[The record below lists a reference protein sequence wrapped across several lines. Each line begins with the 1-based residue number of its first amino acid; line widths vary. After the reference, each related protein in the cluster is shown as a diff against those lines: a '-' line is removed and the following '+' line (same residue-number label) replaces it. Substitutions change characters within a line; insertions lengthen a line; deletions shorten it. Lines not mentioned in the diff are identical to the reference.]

1 MSILDYRDNES
12 LGRVRSVD
20 TATVVIAVDDVD
32 RLRKLQVN
40 RLAVLQSSRAG
51 QHLIGI
57 IQKIT
62 RTALD
67 GKDSLAETENE
78 DVDEPV
84 SELNVVRIALIG
96 TLMDRVGTR
105 NNVFLRTLETVPEI
119 DANCFALEGERLTA
133 FMRVIANISGDGQK
147 LTLGHYTLD
156 ESADA
161 FLNGNKFFQRH
172 AVIVG
177 STGSGKSWT
186 TARILEQVAALP
198 NANAIV
204 FDIHGEYSPLTSKG
218 FQHFRIAGPADLGGG
233 GSLDN
238 GVIFLPYW
246 LLGYE
251 AMTSMFVERTD
262 QNAPNQAMVMSRA
275 ILGAKRKYLQEQSRS
290 DVLDNFTI
298 DSPIPFDLSVVI
310 DDLTKLNDE
319 LVPGARAGSEKAGEF
334 NGKLSRMIQR
344 LENKRTDRRLG
355 FLFQGDRE
363 TQAFDWLDRLV
374 TALLAGSLDQKKGG
388 GGVKI
393 IDFSEVPSDVLPLM
407 VSLVAKLAFS
417 VQQWTEVSMRHPVAI
432 FCDEAH
438 LYIPE
443 RQQAGGAGEIS
454 VEIFE
459 RIAKEGRKYGVG
471 LVVISQRPSEVNRT
485 VLSQCNN
492 LVAMRLTNG
501 DDQSV
506 VRRLLPDSLG
516 GFGDLLPVLDTGE
529 ALVVGDASLL
539 PTRIRV
545 STPEHRPNSGTVD
558 FWERWASDKEVGGLS
573 VAVDGWR
580 KQTMQASATSTP
592 YCDPATT
599 R

>member
-1 MSILDYRDNES
+1 MSILDYKDNES

-20 TATVVIAVDDVD
+20 TTTVIITVDDVE

-62 RTALD
+62 RTAID
-67 GKDSLAETENE
+67 GNGAAVDAEDDSDQIA
-78 DVDEPV
+78 
-84 SELNVVRIALIG
+84 ELNVVRIALIG
-96 TLMDRVGTR
+96 TLMDKAGTR
-105 NNVFLRTLETVPEI
+105 DNVFLRTLETVPEI
-119 DANCFALEGERLTA
+119 DANCFALEGERLTD

-204 FDIHGEYSPLTSKG
+204 FDIHGEYAPLASKG
-218 FQHFRIAGPADLGGG
+218 FRHFRIAGPVDLTGKA
-233 GSLDN
+233 SIDN

-251 AMTSMFVERTD
+251 AMTSMFVERSD
-262 QNAPNQAMVMSRA
+262 QNAPNQSMVMSRA
-275 ILGAKRKYLQEQSRS
+275 ILAAKRKYLEAQGRK

-298 DSPIPFDLSVVI
+298 DSPIPFDLTGVI
-310 DDLTKLNDE
+310 EDLSKLNE
-319 LVPGARAGSEKAGEF
+319 EMVPGARAGSEKAGEF

-355 FLFQGDRE
+355 FLFQGAEE

-374 TALLAGSLDQKKGG
+374 KVLLAGSIDQVDGCGG
-388 GGVKI
+388 IKV

-417 VQQWTEVSMRHPVAI
+417 VQQWAEASMRHPIAI

-506 VRRLLPDSLG
+506 VRRLLPDSLA

-545 STPEHRPNSGTVD
+545 SMPEHRPNSGTVE
-558 FWERWASDKEVGGLS
+558 FWDRWTSNKSVEGLT

-580 KQTMQASATSTP
+580 KQSMQILKSPTS
-592 YCDPATT
+592 
-599 R
+599 

>member
-1 MSILDYRDNES
+1 MSILDYKDNES

-20 TATVVIAVDDVD
+20 TTTVIITVDDVE

-62 RTALD
+62 RTAID
-67 GKDSLAETENE
+67 GNGAAVDAEDDSDQIA
-78 DVDEPV
+78 
-84 SELNVVRIALIG
+84 ELNVVRIALIG
-96 TLMDRVGTR
+96 TLMDKAGTR
-105 NNVFLRTLETVPEI
+105 DNVFLRTLETVPEI
-119 DANCFALEGERLTA
+119 DANCFALEGERLTD

-204 FDIHGEYSPLTSKG
+204 FDIHGEYAPLASKG
-218 FQHFRIAGPADLGGG
+218 FRHFRIAGPVDLTGKA
-233 GSLDN
+233 SIDN

-251 AMTSMFVERTD
+251 AMTSMFVERSD
-262 QNAPNQAMVMSRA
+262 QNAPNQSMVMSRA
-275 ILGAKRKYLQEQSRS
+275 ILAAKRKYLEAQGRK

-298 DSPIPFDLSVVI
+298 DSPIPFDLTGVI
-310 DDLTKLNDE
+310 EDLSKLNE
-319 LVPGARAGSEKAGEF
+319 EMVPGARAGSEKAGEF

-355 FLFQGDRE
+355 FLFQGAEE

-374 TALLAGSLDQKKGG
+374 KVLLAGSIDQVDGC
-388 GGVKI
+388 GGVKV

-417 VQQWTEVSMRHPVAI
+417 VQQWAEASMRHPIAI

-506 VRRLLPDSLG
+506 VRRLLPDSLA

-545 STPEHRPNSGTVD
+545 SMPEHRPNSGTVE
-558 FWERWASDKEVGGLS
+558 FWDRWTSNKSVEGLT

-580 KQTMQASATSTP
+580 KQSMQILKSPTS
-592 YCDPATT
+592 
-599 R
+599 

>member
-1 MSILDYRDNES
+1 MNILDYKDDES

-20 TATVVIAVDDVD
+20 TATVVITVDDVD

-62 RTALD
+62 RTAVD
-67 GKDSLAETENE
+67 GKGSLINTEDALN
-78 DVDEPV
+78 DDQTA
-84 SELNVVRIALIG
+84 ELNVVRIALIG
-96 TLMDRVGTR
+96 TLIDKVGAR

-119 DANCFALEGERLTA
+119 DANCFALEGARLTA

-172 AVIVG
+172 AVVVG

-204 FDIHGEYSPLTSKG
+204 FDIHGEYAPLASKG
-218 FQHFRIAGPADLGGG
+218 FRHFRIAGPADLSGKA
-233 GSLDN
+233 SLDN

-251 AMTSMFVERTD
+251 AMTSMFVERSD
-262 QNAPNQAMVMSRA
+262 QNAPNQSMVMSRA
-275 ILGAKRKYLQEQSRS
+275 ILAAKQKYLEAQGRQ

-298 DSPIPFDLSVVI
+298 DSPIPFDLNGVI
-310 DDLTKLNDE
+310 DELSGLNVE
-319 LVPGARAGSEKAGEF
+319 MVPGARSEKAGEF

-355 FLFQGDRE
+355 FLFQGAGE

-374 TALLAGSLDQKKGG
+374 KALLAGSVDQGDG
-388 GGVKI
+388 SGGVKV

-417 VQQWTEVSMRHPVAI
+417 VQQWTEASMRHPIAI

-506 VRRLLPDSLG
+506 VRRLLPDSLA

-545 STPEHRPNSGTVD
+545 SMPAHRPNSGTVE
-558 FWERWASDKEVGGLS
+558 FWECWTSDKPVGGLA

-580 KQTMQASATSTP
+580 KQTMQTLEPLAS
-592 YCDPATT
+592 
-599 R
+599 

>member
-1 MSILDYRDNES
+1 MTILDYKDSES

-20 TATVVIAVDDVD
+20 TATVVIAVDDVE

-40 RLAVLQSSRAG
+40 RLAVLQSSRPG

-62 RTALD
+62 RTA
-67 GKDSLAETENE
+67 
-78 DVDEPV
+78 VDEEEGEV
-84 SELNVVRIALIG
+84 DTEETRSVRELNVVRIALIG
-96 TLMDRVGTR
+96 TLMGKLAKR

-172 AVIVG
+172 AVVVG

-204 FDIHGEYSPLTSKG
+204 FDIHGEYAPLASKG
-218 FQHFRIAGPADLGGG
+218 FQHFRIAGPADLSGTA
-233 GSLDN
+233 SLNN

-275 ILGAKRKYLQEQSRS
+275 ILSAKQKYLEAQGRR

-298 DSPIPFDLSVVI
+298 DSPIPFDLTGVI
-310 DDLTKLNDE
+310 KDLEKLNE
-319 LVPGARAGSEKAGEF
+319 EMVPGARSEKAGEF

-355 FLFQGDRE
+355 FLFQGAGE
-363 TQAFDWLDRLV
+363 TQTFDWLDRLV
-374 TALLAGSLDQKKGG
+374 TALLAGSVDQKGG
-388 GGVKI
+388 AGGVKV

-417 VQQWTEVSMRHPVAI
+417 VQQWTETSMRHPIAI

-506 VRRLLPDSLG
+506 VRKLLPDSLA

-545 STPEHRPNSGTVD
+545 SMPDHRPNSGTVE
-558 FWERWASDKEVGGLS
+558 FWERWASDKAVGGLA

-580 KQTMQASATSTP
+580 KQTMQPTAAP
-592 YCDPATT
+592 VY
-599 R
+599 